1 VTKKTSKKPV
11 KKVAK
16 KAVKP
21 NMYHAMLGIF
31 KTAGVK
37 FRTWKLKTSPGLQEY
52 DGDTIVVGSS
62 GSEPYTTFCFDTT
75 GFLREVTSVSTSD
88 DQQVAVEC
96 MAPRTMTVITPF
108 REGSES
114 RHVTNPEEN

>member
-1 VTKKTSKKPV
+1 VTKKTKPTKKPV
-11 KKVAK
+11 AK
-16 KAVKP
+16 KKAALP
-21 NMYHAMLGIF
+21 SMYTAMLGIF
-31 KTAGVK
+31 NFAGVQY
-37 FRTWKLKTSPGLQEY
+37 RTWKLKTSPGLQEY
-52 DGDTIVVGSS
+52 DGYTIVVGSS
-62 GSEPYTTFCFDTT
+62 GNEPYTTFCFDTT